1 MIKQPSLAIHR
12 LNLFNPGRMTDAEI
26 VAAYIVRRSQFD
38 RIVADLAAESATSR
52 AQHHLIVGQRGMGK
66 TTLLL
71 RLAAELRA
79 EPLGQRFLP
88 LLFSEEQY
96 AVDRLSKFW
105 VNCLDSLAD
114 ALERM
119 GGDAAAEKIEAQ
131 KIDATV
137 RKLQAGLADRKRAED
152 DLAREALDAF
162 LEAADRTQRRPVLLV
177 DNIQLVFENIG
188 DQQQHVLREVLQRP
202 GAPVLVAASPA
213 PPPESRDYG
222 AAFYDQ
228 FKTYYLPPLDLR
240 EMRDLLASLAKSAG
254 RDDVA
259 VRVRQYPG
267 RIAALHQLTGGN
279 PRTTVLLFHLYAEDF
294 APTVFGDLE
303 QLLDRVTP
311 LYKARFE
318 ELSQQMQV
326 VAGAM
331 ANHWDPITARQL
343 AEATGLAQNQ
353 VSPQLD
359 RLKKLEWADEVEV
372 FGTARAGYQIAERFF
387 NIWFLMRN
395 ASRRQ
400 RRQIEFLTRFLEAFY
415 EPADRQRLAIS
426 LSHERN
432 LSPDRITFALSLC
445 RTLDDGCIKAGLER
459 KVHLDA
465 LRQQEADAR
474 RRLDEVLDL
483 SALPPATLAF
493 DELRRKL
500 ESLAPVDADVAP
512 AEFAREVLGSIEFF
526 CSGERERLVTKSRLT
541 AEEVHRVRELMGVGQ
556 EVAEQ
561 RYGPE
566 AVAWLSDRLANG
578 QLRALQDIGDWN
590 RAFIQSPSA
599 GSQYVQILIGK
610 IPPALKGTLAKK
622 AIARIRESL
631 APNSES
637 TSNPMV
643 DMGRNPGRTLHGT
656 SPVRKMPTAARS
668 HSTRRCRIRGTIWA
682 ISSESFGSL

>member
-1 MIKQPSLAIHR
+1 MQPSLAIHR
-12 LNLFNPGRMTDAEI
+12 LNIFNPGRMTDAEI

-254 RDDVA
+254 ARRCCRARAAISRPDRRPAPTHGWQPADYGTA
-259 VRVRQYPG
+259 VS
-267 RIAALHQLTGGN
+267 
-279 PRTTVLLFHLYAEDF
+279 LYAEDF

-426 LSHERN
+426 LSHERD

-465 LRQQEADAR
+465 LRRQEADAR

-622 AIARIRESL
+622 AIA
-631 APNSES
+631 ANSGITCS
-637 TSNPMV
+637 KFRVYSNPMV
-643 DMGRNPGRTLHGT
+643 DMGRNPGRRCTGL
-656 SPVRKMPTAARS
+656 
-668 HSTRRCRIRGTIWA
+668 RRCGKCLPPRDRTQPDVVVSVVQSGQ
-682 ISSESFGSL
+682 SPQESFGSL